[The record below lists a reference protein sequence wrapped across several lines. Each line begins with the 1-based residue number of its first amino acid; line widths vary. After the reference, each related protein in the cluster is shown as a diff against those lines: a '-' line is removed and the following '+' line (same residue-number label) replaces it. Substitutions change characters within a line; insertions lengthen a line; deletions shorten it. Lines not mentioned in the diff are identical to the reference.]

1 MPFCLRDRDFT
12 NQLDGVRSVLIVPCR
27 FCPAASLAVRK
38 NQPYMDVFKN
48 LMRTAAYEEYIQNL
62 TVSLERKGIQ
72 VEIFDCK
79 LPIHFI
85 LCMWP
90 QGRRDELNR
99 RAARHDAVLVL
110 GCDCALKTA
119 EISLAGLAN
128 CKIIHGMEA
137 EGVMNVVPSLELPCK
152 IKLKVTGV
160 TQVKQTPAEGS
171 GSV

>member
-1 MPFCLRDRDFT
+1 MPFCLRDRDFASE
-12 NQLDGVRSVLIVPCR
+12 LAGVRSVLIVPCR

-38 NQPYMDVFKN
+38 QQPYMDVFKN
-48 LMRTAAYEEYIQNL
+48 LMRTAAYEEYIQTL
-62 TVSLERKGIQ
+62 TVGLERKGIR
-72 VEIFDCK
+72 VEVFDCK

-90 QGRRDELNR
+90 QGRRAALSR

-119 EISLAGLAN
+119 ETSLKDLPK
-128 CKIIHGMEA
+128 CRIIHGMEA
-137 EGVMNVVPSLELPCK
+137 EGVMNVVPRIELPFK

-160 TQVKQTPAEGS
+160 TQVKQTPAAG
-171 GSV
+171 

>member
-1 MPFCLRDRDFT
+1 MPFCLRDRDFSSE
-12 NQLDGVRSVLIVPCR
+12 LAGVRSVLIVPCR
-27 FCPAASLAVRK
+27 FCPAASLAVRR

-48 LMRTAAYEEYIQNL
+48 LMRTAAYEDYIKEL
-62 TVSLERKGIQ
+62 TLGLEQRGIR
-72 VEIFDCK
+72 VEVFDCK

-90 QGRRDELNR
+90 AGRRKALTK

-119 EISLAGLAN
+119 EHSLKGLAD

-137 EGVMNVVPSLELPCK
+137 EGVMNVVPSIGWPL
-152 IKLKVTGV
+152 KLRLSVTSV
-160 TQVKQTPAEGS
+160 TQVKQTPAG
-171 GSV
+171 